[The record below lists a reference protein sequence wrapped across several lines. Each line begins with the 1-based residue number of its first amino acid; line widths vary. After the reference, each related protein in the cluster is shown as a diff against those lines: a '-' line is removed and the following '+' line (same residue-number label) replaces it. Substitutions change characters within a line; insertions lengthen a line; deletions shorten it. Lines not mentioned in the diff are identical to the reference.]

1 MTKAAA
7 SGKAGTVTFTKAK
20 NKKKVSVPKTVKLSD
35 DNTYKVTAI
44 AKKAFTGK
52 KIRTVTLG
60 ANVKK
65 IAKNAFA
72 KSKARKL
79 VLKTKLLSKAL

>member
-1 MTKAAA
+1 M
-7 SGKAGTVTFTKAK
+7 
-20 NKKKVSVPKTVKLSD
+20 PKTVKLSD
-35 DNTYKVTAI
+35 GNTYKVTVI